1 MNAKN
6 RLLSLVMALLC
17 CTAYALAGSPGPKSE
32 QEKKVS
38 VVCRSKDLKWVI
50 NQLEKQTGLLFVYS
64 NDMLDPDKKISVQ
77 LHNADLNYAL
87 EQIFTPLRIDYEL
100 AGKNVLLKVH
110 AGDRLVNISTA
121 VFHPADVEIQ
131 GQVLDEQKN
140 PIAGATVM
148 LKGTNS
154 ITTTNSDGRFVLH
167 VPEAKGTLII
177 SFVGYRSQEVA
188 ITSSNM
194 IVNLAQGDNNLGEVV
209 VVGYGTQRRVSV
221 TGAVDQVRSASL
233 EGRPSV
239 NLTQSLQGLS
249 PNLIIQQTNSE
260 PGAGININIRGVST
274 LGNNGPLVVID
285 GIAGG
290 DMNLLNPADIDNI
303 SVLKDAGSAAIYGSR
318 SANGVILITTKK
330 GKKNARPI
338 VTYNG
343 MAGIQQPK
351 IWYKPVESFEN
362 AILRNQSNVNAG
374 LAPIYTPDQIQ
385 AYKDS
390 GSEPWF
396 LDEILQPAM
405 QQQHNLSVSG
415 GNDKT
420 TYLISGA
427 FVNQGSN
434 LVGPSYG
441 LTRYNLRLN
450 LTTEVG
456 RLKLT
461 GTMAYARNQI
471 KDHSSSTSTLIVDA
485 GRVPTYYKLKD
496 EQGRYLTNDVLAEY
510 NPLGILEKG
519 GSRRYNDD
527 NLFTNVTGELMLI
540 KGLKLKGSIGGTI
553 ANNHMF
559 EHRRQVDYFP
569 KGSYGLDRNAN
580 DRNYKDLFLNTQVM
594 LDYAKSLGNHN
605 ITALVGFANES
616 FSSTTTEVRKK
627 YVDNDLGTPTTGTII
642 DPGTYNSVNGSNE
655 TSLNSVFGRAG
666 YNFNDKYFAEFNF
679 RFDGSSKFAKD
690 LRWGFFPSV
699 SAGWRLT
706 EEAFMENYLSRIGSL
721 KLRASYGILGNQNVG
736 NYQYQTTYSNY
747 NNAYGFNNQPV
758 SGTSFTFANP
768 DLQWERAA
776 TFNAG
781 VDATFLKNNLQVSF
795 DYFNKLT
802 SDILIRPAVPG
813 LYGGTVA
820 DFNAG
825 KVRNTGWEVNA
836 SYRIPGKRFNHTV
849 GFNIADTKNEVI
861 YFEGKEQRTGA
872 DEMEVILREGLPYNA
887 YIGYRTDGY
896 FQNLDDILNGPT
908 PTGIQVSPGDIRYV
922 DRNKD
927 NIIDDQDKFVLGHP
941 FPRYTFGFNYGLTWK
956 NLDFSLFIQ
965 GVGKRDMFL
974 RGELV
979 EPFHFNYS
987 QVMYQHQLDYWTPV
1001 NPDARYPRLAPAG
1014 SASNTNN
1021 YRRGSDLYL
1030 FNAAYA
1036 RLKNIQ
1042 LGYSLPQHWISKAS
1056 LQKARIYF
1064 VGQNLLTV
1072 SGVSFVDPELS
1083 EFNNSMKNNG
1093 ANSGRAYPTPV
1104 YYGFGLDITFK

>member
-1 MNAKN
+1 M
-6 RLLSLVMALLC
+6 
-17 CTAYALAGSPGPKSE
+17 
-32 QEKKVS
+32 
-38 VVCRSKDLKWVI
+38 
-50 NQLEKQTGLLFVYS
+50 
-64 NDMLDPDKKISVQ
+64 
-77 LHNADLNYAL
+77 
-87 EQIFTPLRIDYEL
+87 FTPLRIDYEL

-121 VFHPADVEIQ
+121 VFHAADVEIQ

-140 PIAGATVM
+140 PIAGATVL

-374 LAPIYTPDQIQ
+374 LPPIYTPDQIQ

-781 VDATFLKNNLQVSF
+781 VDATFLRNNLLVSF

-1104 YYGFGLDITFK
+1104 YFGFGLDITFK

>member
-38 VVCRSKDLKWVI
+38 VVCRSKNLKWVI

-77 LHNADLNYAL
+77 LRNADLSYAL

-121 VFHPADVEIQ
+121 VFHAADVEIQ

-140 PIAGATVM
+140 PIAGATVL

-374 LAPIYTPDQIQ
+374 LPPIYTPDQIQ

-781 VDATFLKNNLQVSF
+781 VDATFLRNNLLVSF

-1104 YYGFGLDITFK
+1104 YFGFGLDITFK